1 MQDIVYRSYREGTL
15 IMASPS
21 WAVLLGY
28 ESVDECLGKNIATA
42 FYMYPETRQKF
53 LDAINRDGAV
63 KDYEVV
69 LRRRDG
75 TPVTVSTSSHTYYDE
90 SGAEQGIEGVFRD
103 ISDRRRTEQLLRDS
117 ENTLSA
123 IVRSSPV
130 PQFVIDK
137 DHKVIQWNTALE
149 SYSGIRAGEVIGTS
163 QQWRAFYPEER
174 PCLSDLLVEGQTEK
188 ITQLYSGKYTPSSLI
203 EDAYEVTD
211 FFPGMGKE
219 GTWLYFTAAPI
230 WDAKGT
236 IIGAVETLE
245 DITGRKPVEE
255 KLQRKNEELAAMNEE
270 IRYFQ

>member
-1 MQDIVYRSYREGTL
+1 
-15 IMASPS
+15 
-21 WAVLLGY
+21 
-28 ESVDECLGKNIATA
+28 
-42 FYMYPETRQKF
+42 MYPETRQKF

-188 ITQLYSGKYTPSSLI
+188 ITR
-203 EDAYEVTD
+203 
-211 FFPGMGKE
+211 
-219 GTWLYFTAAPI
+219 
-230 WDAKGT
+230 
-236 IIGAVETLE
+236 AVF
-245 DITGRKPVEE
+245 R
-255 KLQRKNEELAAMNEE
+255 
-270 IRYFQ
+270 